1 MGHFS
6 QIYSYDGFC
15 TSSASMRNGS
25 VSTSSLVLDSERD
38 ELVEAPLKLESK
50 GVPTERSA
58 AALKNH
64 SEAERRRRARING
77 HLGSLRSLVP
87 GGKKMDKATLL
98 AEVISH
104 LKVLKRAAA
113 EVSDAHIIPKEIDEI
128 TVEQEDGFNGV
139 PYSIRA
145 SLCCDYK
152 PGLLPDLRRALHA
165 LDLIIQ
171 RAEIATL
178 NGRMKNVFVLTSC
191 KEGNIETTE
200 LRRFLET
207 SVHQAIKSV
216 LNKFSDP
223 QEFSFMTFPNK
234 RRRISL
240 FNSSSSS
247 SRGDF
252 WIGRQ

>member
-1 MGHFS
+1 MTHFS

-15 TSSASMRNGS
+15 ANSAAMRNGS
-25 VSTSSLVLDSERD
+25 ASTSSLVLDSERD
-38 ELVEAPLKLESK
+38 ELVEAPLKLEIK
-50 GVPTERSA
+50 GVPAERSA

-128 TVEQEDGFNGV
+128 TVEQQEDGFNGL

-145 SLCCDYK
+145 SLCCEYK

-165 LDLIIQ
+165 LDLIIK

-247 SRGDF
+247 PMGDF
-252 WIGRQ
+252 W

>member
-6 QIYSYDGFC
+6 RIHSYDGFC
-15 TSSASMRNGS
+15 AAIRNGS
-25 VSTSSLVLDSERD
+25 ASTSSLVLDSDRG
-38 ELVEAPLKLESK
+38 ELVEAPFNLDTK
-50 GVPTERSA
+50 GVSAERSA

-64 SEAERRRRARING
+64 SDAERRRRARINA

-113 EVSDAHIIPKEIDEI
+113 EVSDVHIIPKEIDEI
-128 TVEQEDGFNGV
+128 TVEQQEDGLEGV

-152 PGLLPDLRRALHA
+152 PGLLPDLRQALHA
-165 LDLIIQ
+165 LDLIIK

-191 KEGNIETTE
+191 KGGDIETTE

-234 RRRISL
+234 RRRITM

-247 SRGDF
+247 SIGDF
-252 WIGRQ
+252 CFSR

>member
-15 TSSASMRNGS
+15 ASSASMRNGS

-252 WIGRQ
+252 W

>member
-1 MGHFS
+1 MGQFS
-6 QIYSYDGFC
+6 RICSYDGFC
-15 TSSASMRNGS
+15 ANSAAMRNGS
-25 VSTSSLVLDSERD
+25 ASTSSLVLDSERD
-38 ELVEAPLKLESK
+38 ELIEAPLKLESK
-50 GVPTERSA
+50 GVPAERSA

-128 TVEQEDGFNGV
+128 TVEHQEDGFD
-139 PYSIRA
+139 IRA

-165 LDLIIQ
+165 LDLIIK
-171 RAEIATL
+171 RAEIGTL
-178 NGRMKNVFVLTSC
+178 NGRMQNVLVLTSC
-191 KEGNIETTE
+191 KDGDIETTE
-200 LRRFLET
+200 LQT

-216 LNKFSDP
+216 LNNFSDS
-223 QEFSFMTFPNK
+223 QEFSFMAFPNK
-234 RRRISL
+234 RQRISL
-240 FNSSSSS
+240 LGSSSSS
-247 SRGDF
+247 SVGDF
-252 WIGRQ
+252 W

>member
-1 MGHFS
+1 MGQFS
-6 QIYSYDGFC
+6 RICSYDGVC
-15 TSSASMRNGS
+15 ANSAVIRNGS
-25 VSTSSLVLDSERD
+25 ASTSSLVLDSERD
-38 ELVEAPLKLESK
+38 ELIEAPLKLESK
-50 GVPTERSA
+50 GVPAERSA

-113 EVSDAHIIPKEIDEI
+113 EVSDAHIIPKEVDEI
-128 TVEQEDGFNGV
+128 TVEHQEDGFDGV
-139 PYSIRA
+139 SYSIRA

-165 LDLIIQ
+165 LDLIIK
-171 RAEIATL
+171 RAEIGTL
-178 NGRMKNVFVLTSC
+178 NGRMQNVLVLTSC
-191 KEGNIETTE
+191 KDGDIETTE
-200 LRRFLET
+200 LQT

-216 LNKFSDP
+216 LNNFSDP
-223 QEFSFMTFPNK
+223 QEFSFMAFPNK

-240 FNSSSSS
+240 LGSSSSS
-247 SRGDF
+247 SMGDF
-252 WIGRQ
+252 W

>member
-1 MGHFS
+1 
-6 QIYSYDGFC
+6 
-15 TSSASMRNGS
+15 
-25 VSTSSLVLDSERD
+25 
-38 ELVEAPLKLESK
+38 
-50 GVPTERSA
+50 
-58 AALKNH
+58 
-64 SEAERRRRARING
+64 
-77 HLGSLRSLVP
+77 
-87 GGKKMDKATLL
+87 MDKATLL

-113 EVSDAHIIPKEIDEI
+113 EVVDAHIIPKEIDEI
-128 TVEQEDGFNGV
+128 IVEQQQEDGLDGV
-139 PYSIRA
+139 PYLIRA

-152 PGLLPDLRRALHA
+152 PGLLPDLKRALHG
-165 LDLIIQ
+165 LDLIIK

-191 KEGNIETTE
+191 KEGNIKTTE

-247 SRGDF
+247 SIGDF
-252 WIGRQ
+252 WWA

>member
-15 TSSASMRNGS
+15 ASSASMRNGS

-252 WIGRQ
+252 